1 MLKAIYRLHHKLFLS
16 TSCNNPLS
24 SAEQRFS
31 NAQRDEGGIV
41 PLPASPRKP
50 VTPAPR
56 SRLRRPPALSGRFW
70 RRAGCYPSPPF
81 PRPVR
86 GLWRRSG
93 RSGRPVCGGCV
104 RWRWSAAA
112 DKMVKVLKAKTRYQH
127 HSGLWPPDSSP
138 AISPARI
145 AAKPFLPYC
154 GLPENEAVGAGDFT
168 GGALLC
174 EQCICSHKCSKWT
187 SSVTAGSPFL
197 LVGAVPQT
205 P

>member
-1 MLKAIYRLHHKLFLS
+1 MS
-16 TSCNNPLS
+16 
-24 SAEQRFS
+24 S
-31 NAQRDEGGIV
+31 NAQQGRGQDS
-41 PLPASPRKP
+41 PPASLRKP

-56 SRLRRPPALSGRFW
+56 SRLRRPPALCGRLC
-70 RRAGCYPSPPF
+70 RRAECYPSPPF

-174 EQCICSHKCSKWT
+174 YTET
-187 SSVTAGSPFL
+187 SIIPKSPWKADKAWLLAEIFGITFYWILYSRKQKMPPRHRNSV
-197 LVGAVPQT
+197 
-205 P
+205 